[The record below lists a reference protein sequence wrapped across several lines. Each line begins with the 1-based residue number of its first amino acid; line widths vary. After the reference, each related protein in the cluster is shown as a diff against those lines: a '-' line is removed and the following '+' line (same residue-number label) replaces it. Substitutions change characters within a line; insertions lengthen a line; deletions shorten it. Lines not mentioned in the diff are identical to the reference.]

1 MTEKKYDVVVPGA
14 YFCDLVFTG
23 LPEVPSLGKD
33 IYAQN
38 FKLVPGGVFYPV
50 AILNRL
56 GLKVGWKG
64 HFGNDLFS
72 QFMLQAVEEE
82 GIDPSLFEIHDYPV
96 QSLAA
101 AFSFEH
107 ERGFVSYTEIEFSY
121 LSQMEVEK
129 IDTRC
134 YLVPGLDYW
143 SDLGEINQAT
153 NRKDFIVFQECQ
165 HTALTLETPSL
176 VKALQTVDIFA
187 PNEAE
192 ALHLTGES
200 QIEAA
205 LARLSEIVPLV
216 VIKCGAQGAIAQ
228 SGNEIVSVPAIN
240 VKVVDTTGAG
250 DSFNAGFLYAY
261 LAGLDLETCL
271 RYGAIT
277 GGLGTTGPGLGKI
290 PPLKTVEQMAAN
302 YERHC

>member
-1 MTEKKYDVVVPGA
+1 MTKKQYDVIVPGA

-23 LPEVPSLGKD
+23 LPEVPCLGKD
-33 IYAQN
+33 MYARD
-38 FKLVPGGVFYPV
+38 FKIVPGGVFYPV
-50 AILNRL
+50 AILHRL

-72 QFMLQAVEEE
+72 QFMLQAIEKE
-82 GIDPSLFEIHDYPV
+82 GIDPSLFEIHDHPM

-107 ERGFVSYTEIEFSY
+107 ERGFVSYTEMPFSC
-121 LSQMEVEK
+121 LKQGEVENLE
-129 IDTRC
+129 TRC
-134 YLVPGLDYW
+134 FLIPGLDYL
-143 SDLGEINQAT
+143 SELAEINQAK
-153 NRKDFIVFQECQ
+153 NRQGFIVFQECQ
-165 HTALTLETPSL
+165 HTSLNLESPGL
-176 VKALQTVDIFA
+176 RQALQGVDIFA

-200 QIEAA
+200 QVEAA

-216 VIKCGAQGAIAQ
+216 VIKCGARGAIAQ
-228 SGNEIVSVPAIN
+228 RGAEIVQVPAIK

-261 LAGLDLETCL
+261 LAGLPLTTCL
-271 RYGAIT
+271 QYGAIT
-277 GGLGTTGPGLGKI
+277 GGLSTTGPGLGEI
-290 PPLKTVEQMAAN
+290 PSLETVEQMAAN
-302 YERHC
+302 YERYC